1 MANEVFYT
9 IEKIL
14 DRKKVKD
21 KYKYKIKWE
30 GYPMDQCT
38 WEPVENL
45 QYSLRLV
52 EEYNKNHPI
61 KNIKIKQ
68 KKNKDKTESL
78 LKQKRKH
85 DNTKMH
91 QIVNNES
98 MQNNTIQNNNGNIKN
113 AIIENE
119 IETDIS
125 YNIDKSFT
133 KIVTVKRQNETLM
146 AVVDKLLEN
155 GEKATA
161 YLPTEKLRI
170 DNPWILLDFY
180 ESKIKFT

>member
-1 MANEVFYT
+1 
-9 IEKIL
+9 
-14 DRKKVKD
+14 
-21 KYKYKIKWE
+21 
-30 GYPMDQCT
+30 
-38 WEPVENL
+38 
-45 QYSLRLV
+45 
-52 EEYNKNHPI
+52 
-61 KNIKIKQ
+61 
-68 KKNKDKTESL
+68 
-78 LKQKRKH
+78 
-85 DNTKMH
+85 MH

-98 MQNNTIQNNNGNIKN
+98 MQNNIIQNNNGNIKN